1 MKVYCTSCE
10 KPTQHRQKLYDRVC
24 NKCDACNNHPV
35 FLQRLGDRRSNVGNK
50 ILWVEW
56 TEDGRGKAVHPDP
69 QLGFSLCIDPYTIN
83 PDIEGLP
90 LASGFGWMTTGV
102 TEILEDKKSK
112 EYRKLHFKTK
122 NSEYVLHVTTIEK

>member
-83 PDIEGLP
+83 PDTEGLP